1 MGGGRIED
9 SHIVEYDLQKNSVR
23 ANYWDK
29 DLFGA
34 VRLKVNGNYMAIG

>member
-1 MGGGRIED
+1 M
-9 SHIVEYDLQKNSVR
+9 EYDLQKNSVR

-34 VRLKVNGNYMAIG
+34 VRLEVNGNYMAIG